1 MFLRTFLDFWRLE
14 LLFRRLEDDFMN
26 ADDLK
31 VPEEMMDPG
40 LDISSLNNFFA
51 KNNMDNNCKRT
62 ALNGALSVK
71 NIITTLWNIQ
81 ICMTVWFKNSVFDS
95 AKCDFHYYS
104 CNQFLIPKSLSKSSV
119 IYNQSSPTL
128 FSRPYNCKREAEFK
142 EFELKFKPRL
152 KYRIH

>member
-1 MFLRTFLDFWRLE
+1 
-14 LLFRRLEDDFMN
+14 MN

-71 NIITTLWNIQ
+71 NIITKLWNIQ
-81 ICMTVWFKNSVFDS
+81 ICMAV
-95 AKCDFHYYS
+95 
-104 CNQFLIPKSLSKSSV
+104 
-119 IYNQSSPTL
+119 
-128 FSRPYNCKREAEFK
+128 
-142 EFELKFKPRL
+142 
-152 KYRIH
+152 